1 MLEKMANNAGVY
13 YHSVTLDEEK
23 CKGCT
28 NCIKRC
34 PAEAIRVRNGK
45 ARIIDQLCI
54 DCGECIRACPNH
66 AKVAVTDSWDLMND
80 FKYRIALPAPSLY
93 GQFKNVDVDNVLT
106 ALLEIG
112 FDDVFEVALGA
123 DVVSKLTRQAL
134 MENRLRRP
142 VISSSC
148 PAVVRLIQIRFPS
161 LLDNVLDLCTPM
173 EVAATLAK
181 DEAVRKTGLK
191 REEIGTF
198 FISPCGAK
206 VTSVRKPIGTDK
218 TDVDGVLSL
227 ASVYSAIADKVKK
240 VQPMPLSKASMIGI
254 GWAKSGGEAAG
265 TLLEN
270 YIYVD
275 GIQNVIKVLEEVE
288 LGKMEDL
295 DFLEAMACV
304 GGCVGGP
311 LTVENNF
318 VAQQRIKKLTE
329 KWQKDRNNN
338 KVPAKDEEQGI
349 YNKMELGRARWKK
362 PLERSDA
369 MELSSDI
376 AEALSMMQRIDEVLA
391 TLPGLD
397 CGSCG
402 APTCR
407 TLAEDIVK
415 GLATEYDCVF
425 ILKNRIKSLAQELST
440 LAGKIPPV
448 MGEGKES

>member
-1 MLEKMANNAGVY
+1 MEKMVNNAGVY

-45 ARIIDQLCI
+45 ARIIDRLCI

-66 AKVAVTDSWDLMND
+66 AKVAVTDSWDLMEK

-93 GQFKNVDVDNVLT
+93 GQFKNVDVDSILT

-123 DVVSKLTRQAL
+123 DIISRLTRQAL

-173 EVAATLAK
+173 EAAATLAK
-181 DEAVRKTGLK
+181 DEAVRKTGLR
-191 REEIGTF
+191 REEIGAF

-218 TDVDGVLSL
+218 TDVDGVFSL
-227 ASVYSAIADKVKK
+227 ASVYSAIVDKVKK
-240 VQPMPLSKASMIGI
+240 VHPLPLSKASMVGV
-254 GWAKSGGEAAG
+254 GWAKSGGEASG

-270 YIYVD
+270 TIYVD

-288 LGKMEDL
+288 LGKWRTWISSKPWHVWAGVWVVLSPWKTILWLSKEL
-295 DFLEAMACV
+295 RNSQKNGRKTKTVAAKSQPKTNIRRNTIWGWSEYV
-304 GGCVGGP
+304 G
-311 LTVENNF
+311 
-318 VAQQRIKKLTE
+318 
-329 KWQKDRNNN
+329 RN
-338 KVPAKDEEQGI
+338 
-349 YNKMELGRARWKK
+349 LWR
-362 PLERSDA
+362 
-369 MELSSDI
+369 
-376 AEALSMMQRIDEVLA
+376 EV
-391 TLPGLD
+391 TPW
-397 CGSCG
+397 S
-402 APTCR
+402 
-407 TLAEDIVK
+407 
-415 GLATEYDCVF
+415 
-425 ILKNRIKSLAQELST
+425 
-440 LAGKIPPV
+440 
-448 MGEGKES
+448 